1 MKKRG
6 KMIFDKVKEWMLCI
20 VIAIIIAVVIN
31 KFVIYKVKIPTKS
44 MEPTISIGDQLLV
57 KRIYNYDKIKRGDIL
72 VFYSRENESNYI
84 KRVVGL
90 PGDKVEIKNGV
101 VYVNEELQIENYVS
115 DLDVNDSAI
124 YEVPQG
130 SYFFLGDNRPNS
142 DDSTEW
148 DNPFVD
154 KKDISAKAFIKI
166 YPFSQIGFLE

>member
-1 MKKRG
+1 M
-6 KMIFDKVKEWMLCI
+6 DVK
-20 VIAIIIAVVIN
+20 
-31 KFVIYKVKIPTKS
+31 
-44 MEPTISIGDQLLV
+44 
-57 KRIYNYDKIKRGDIL
+57 YNYCYNNSSSHK
-72 VFYSRENESNYI
+72 
-84 KRVVGL
+84 VVGL

-124 YEVPQG
+124 YEVSEG